1 MSESAPKISCAA
13 NLDKG
18 LDQIAML
25 TFWIIAA
32 LFMLLAL
39 WFVLPPLL
47 QKADTD
53 QGDDMRAANV
63 LIYKD
68 HFKEMEGDLKNGL
81 MSEEQYQ
88 QDKEELERRLLEDV
102 KVADSGSSPSPSPAT
117 RKFAYGVATAI
128 PIGVIALYLVVGNP
142 KGLAPSLPAAESPAQ
157 ASQSNGSM
165 SDQQIAANVDKLAKR
180 LEQNP
185 NDAQGWLM
193 LARSYTS
200 MERFSDAASAYAR
213 VTALNPG
220 DATVW
225 ADYAEALA
233 LSSGQRLAGKPTE
246 AVNRALK
253 IDPNNQKALAIAG
266 SAALEAGE
274 YQKAIDYWQKLL
286 SQLPPGSEFAKT
298 VSNEIEKTKRLAAAK
313 SSK

>member
-1 MSESAPKISCAA
+1 
-13 NLDKG
+13 
-18 LDQIAML
+18 ML

-32 LFMLLAL
+32 LFILLAL

-47 QKADTD
+47 QRFENN

-68 HFKEMEGDLKNGL
+68 QFQEMEADLKNGL

-102 KVADSGSSPSPSPAT
+102 KVTDLGSSPSPAT

-128 PIGVIALYLVVGNP
+128 PIGVIALYLAVGNP
-142 KGLAPSLPAAESPAQ
+142 KALSPSLPTAESPAQ
-157 ASQSNGSM
+157 ASRQGAPM
-165 SDQQIAANVDKLAKR
+165 SAQQIAANVDKLAKR

-185 NDAQGWLM
+185 NDAAGWLM

-213 VTALNPG
+213 AIALNDG

-233 LSSGQRLAGKPTE
+233 LSNGQRLAGKPTD
-246 AVNRALK
+246 AINRALQ
-253 IDPNNQKALAIAG
+253 IDPKNQKALALAG
-266 SAALEAGE
+266 SAAYEAGD
-274 YQKAIDYWQKLL
+274 YQKAVDHWRKLL
-286 SQLPPGSEFAKT
+286 PLLPPGSEIAQT
-298 VSNEIEKTKRLAAAK
+298 VSDEIAKAKKLADDRG
-313 SSK
+313 SK